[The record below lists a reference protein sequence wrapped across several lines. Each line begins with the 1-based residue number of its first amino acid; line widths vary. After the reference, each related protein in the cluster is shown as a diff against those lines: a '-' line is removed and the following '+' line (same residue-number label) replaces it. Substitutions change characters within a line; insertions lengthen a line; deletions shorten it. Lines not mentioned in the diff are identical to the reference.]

1 MNKIKSDVKLLSMTT
16 PCNANVRYSAVQSIA
31 VQDDR
36 VSNQVLKANHKFNKL
51 SRLAVKYKERGEG
64 K

>member
-1 MNKIKSDVKLLSMTT
+1 MNEIRSDVILLSMTT
-16 PCNANVRYSAVQSIA
+16 PCSANVRFSAVQIIA

-51 SRLAVKYKERGEG
+51 SRLAVK
-64 K
+64 